1 MPKTLYRRL
10 NTEIELFCPRRTCC
24 FYQST
29 DNTITKDG
37 VYTTKNDGQD
47 RQMFYCK
54 KGKHRFSETGYSD
67 LFGKHGSFKE
77 YEQMSKL
84 SCYGLS
90 PEAIADVLNKD
101 VRTIATWQRG
111 VSKKANLFH
120 EVICLLIPLTVMFLQ
135 MDELWSYLKNKNNR
149 LWVFIGFDVDSR
161 FWINFELGSRTT
173 HTATKLVTHLKR
185 YLDKRPRIHP
195 LKITTDKLA
204 AYNNALQSVLN
215 DTAYVY
221 LQIVKKRVK
230 MRLVTVKKCFV
241 KGAEADFKGKTQ
253 NTSFIERFN
262 LTLRQRVS
270 YLQRKTLGYCKKK
283 AHFKEV
289 LWINLY
295 DYNYRCYHK
304 SLRQPATASNTS
316 RFQKRWRH
324 RTPAMAMGLA
334 QEALSWKALF
344 VAPIPITH

>member
-1 MPKTLYRRL
+1 MNPKLSKL
-10 NTEIELFCPRRTCC
+10 NTELNLFCSRRHCPC
-24 FYQST
+24 YQSL

-37 VYTTKNDGQD
+37 VYKTKNDGIA
-47 RQMFYCK
+47 RQMFYCM
-54 KGKHRFSETGYSD
+54 KGKHRFSETGYCD

-77 YEQMSKL
+77 YEQMCKL

-90 PEAIADVLNKD
+90 TDAIADVLVKD
-101 VRTIATWQRG
+101 PRTISTWQRG
-111 VSKKANLFH
+111 IAKKTNIFH
-120 EVICLLIPLTVMFLQ
+120 DFICLSLTLTILFIQ
-135 MDELWSYLKNKNNR
+135 MDELWSYLRNKNNQ
-149 LWVFIGFDVDSR
+149 LWVFVGFEVDSR

-173 HTATKLVTHLKR
+173 QTATKLVKQLKH
-185 YLDKRPRIHP
+185 YLGILSQVNP

-204 AYNNALQSVLN
+204 AYKNALQSVFI
-215 DTAYVY
+215 DIAYVY

-241 KGAEADFKGKTQ
+241 KGTEADFKGKTQ
-253 NTSFIERFN
+253 NTSYIERFN

-283 AHFKEV
+283 SNFNDT

-295 DYNYRCYHK
+295 DYNYRCHHK
-304 SLRQPATASNTS
+304 SLRLPLTHPGTS
-316 RFQKRWRH
+316 KFQRKWTH

-334 QEALSWKALF
+334 KEALTWRFLL
-344 VAPIPITH
+344 VAPILVTC